1 MQKCPAIVN
10 IVNFIRAVEPRV
22 SMDLYEPVR
31 EQLALLEKYGLRGT
45 FLLQYDALLD
55 ETYAGM
61 LRGTPHEIGVWLE
74 IMEPLVKDC
83 GLAWR
88 GRFPWDWH
96 SHVGFSV
103 GYTPEERERLI
114 DRLMEQFRAV
124 FGVYPK
130 SAGSWMI
137 DAHSLAYLADTYHI
151 SASAN
156 CKEQW
161 GTDGYTIWGGYYN
174 QAYYPSRT
182 NALAP
187 GGSAETQIPLPV
199 FRMLG
204 SDPVLQ
210 YDYGLSTDTGAAA
223 VQGVITLEPVYTGS
237 AGGGGVPAWVDWF
250 FDEVMTGCCL
260 SFNYAQA
267 GQENSFGW
275 PAMKNGL
282 IYQIEELSALSKA
295 GKIRIE
301 TLAES
306 GDWFRSKYPLTPNS
320 ATTALS
326 DWKNEGKRS
335 VWFCSRKYRVNF
347 YSEGGTFWL
356 RDLMM
361 FDDTYAER
369 YLRDTCTN
377 ENMTYDNL
385 PVIDGNRWSGRG
397 KRAGWYFRRGG
408 EVLAVKDCVVEDAGG
423 GELRLLLRTDDG
435 RITITCRTDSLEIRA
450 DAGFDFHLEM
460 VWGASAEMDG
470 AGIGERELKLR
481 HEGFAY
487 EVRLSS
493 GFFRNRTVVP
503 EGGRCCLSFS
513 PSCPSW

>member
-1 MQKCPAIVN
+1 MSKRPAIVN
-10 IVNFIRAVEPRV
+10 IVNFIRAVEPRLT
-22 SMDLYEPVR
+22 MNLYEPVR
-31 EQLALLEKYGLRGT
+31 EQLALLERYGLRGT

-55 ETYAGM
+55 ETYANM

-74 IMEPLVKDC
+74 IVEPLVKDC

-103 GYTPEERERLI
+103 GYTPRERERLI
-114 DRLMEQFRAV
+114 DRLMEKFRAV

-130 SAGSWMI
+130 SVASWMI

-187 GGSAETQIPLPV
+187 GGSAATQIPLPV

-210 YDYGLSTDTGAAA
+210 YDNGLSIDTGATAS
-223 VQGVITLEPVYTGS
+223 QGVITLEPVYTD
-237 AGGGGVPAWVDWF
+237 GGGGVPAWVDWF
-250 FDEVMTGCCL
+250 LDEVMAGPCL

-282 IYQIEELSALSKA
+282 TYQIEKLDRLSKA
-295 GKIRIE
+295 GQIRIE

-306 GDWFRSKYPLTPNS
+306 GEWFRSAYPLTPNS

-326 DWKNEGKRS
+326 DWKKEGKRS

-347 YSEGGTFWL
+347 YSEGGAFWL
-356 RDLMM
+356 RDLML
-361 FDDTYAER
+361 FDDSYAER
-369 YLRDTCTN
+369 YLLDTCKD
-377 ENMTYDNL
+377 EYMIYDNL

-397 KRAGWYFRRGG
+397 KRAGWYFRRGDG
-408 EVLAVKDCVVEDAGG
+408 ALAVTDCVVEEAGEVLRLYLRTGG
-423 GELRLLLRTDDG
+423 GC
-435 RITITCRTDSLEIRA
+435 ITITCRTDSLEMSA
-450 DAGFDFHLEM
+450 DAGIDFYLEM
-460 VWGASAEMDG
+460 VWGPSAEMDG
-470 AGIGERELKLR
+470 AGISERELKLR

-487 EVRLSS
+487 GIRLAS
-493 GFFRNRTVVP
+493 GFFRGRTVVP
-503 EGGRCCLSFS
+503 EGGRCCLSFPLS
-513 PSCPSW
+513 QPI

>member
-1 MQKCPAIVN
+1 MQKRPCIVN
-10 IVNFIRAVEPRV
+10 IVNFIRAVEPRLE
-22 SMDLYEPVR
+22 MDLYEPVR
-31 EQLALLEKYGLRGT
+31 EQLALLEKYGMRGT

-55 ETYAGM
+55 ETYVNM
-61 LRGTPHEIGVWLE
+61 LRHGAHETGVWLE

-83 GLAWR
+83 GLPWR

-114 DRLMEQFRAV
+114 DCVMGKFKSL

-130 SAGSWMI
+130 SVASWMI
-137 DAHSLAYLADTYHI
+137 DAHSLGYLSDKYHI
-151 SASAN
+151 TASAN

-187 GGSAETQIPLPV
+187 GGSVETQIPLPV

-210 YDYGLSTDTGAAA
+210 YDYGLNPESGAASS
-223 VQGVITLEPVYTGS
+223 QGVITLEPVYTGN

-250 FDEVMTGCCL
+250 LDEVMSGCCL

-275 PAMKNGL
+275 KAMKDGL
-282 IYQIEELSALSKA
+282 TYQFERLSDLSKA

-301 TLAES
+301 TLGES
-306 GDWFRSKYPLTPNS
+306 GEWFRKQYPLTPNS

-326 DWKNEGKRS
+326 DWKKEGKRS
-335 VWFCSRKYRVNF
+335 IWFCSRKYRVNC
-347 YSEGGTFWL
+347 YSEGGTFWF
-356 RDLMM
+356 RDLML
-361 FDDTYAER
+361 FNDSYAER
-369 YLRDTCTN
+369 YLRDTCKN
-377 ENMTYDNL
+377 ENMTYDTL
-385 PVIDGNRWSGRG
+385 PVTDGNRWSSGG
-397 KRAGWYFRRGG
+397 KRAGWYFNGKSG
-408 EVLAVKDCVVEDAGG
+408 PLDVKDCAVEEDGENLRIILKTSGG
-423 GELRLLLRTDDG
+423 S
-435 RITITCRTDSLEIRA
+435 ITVTCRTASLEILAPR
-450 DAGFDFHLEM
+450 GLDFHLEM
-460 VWGASAEMDG
+460 VWGQSAEMDG
-470 AGIGERELKLR
+470 AETSEKTLKLR

-487 EVRLSS
+487 EARLAA
-493 GFFRNRTVVP
+493 GFFKGSAVVP
-503 EGGRCCLSFS
+503 EQGRIVLEMR
-513 PSCPSW
+513 